1 MAPPVFKTGLAGIAF
16 AGGFDSLPPPSAAP
30 LRSGTQCGAPLV
42 RLDPTRSLT
51 YGVNRQLRK
60 MREEVQFL
68 RNLYEA
74 SSGFE
79 LHPPWTAYLSVKLV
93 AESQGSQRHSDGID
107 RFEEFPPASSM
118 EPIAVCAFWLPRQ
131 ALRPRQSAKKVVDEC
146 VRMHRGNPVAH
157 RLWVQCHR
165 PPLRCAIPISSY
177 NLQQSVVSG
186 VLLTGVSQSAKRQ
199 TNLTYFS
206 SPSADGAEEFTNGRA

>member
-1 MAPPVFKTGLAGIAF
+1 VAPPVFKTGLAGIAF

-79 LHPPWTAYLSVKLV
+79 LHPPWTAYLSVKLLRNRKAV
-93 AESQGSQRHSDGID
+93 SGIPTVSIDSRNSSGVIDGAHSRLRILATAAS
-107 RFEEFPPASSM
+107 ASS
-118 EPIAVCAFWLPRQ
+118 
-131 ALRPRQSAKKVVDEC
+131 
-146 VRMHRGNPVAH
+146 
-157 RLWVQCHR
+157 
-165 PPLRCAIPISSY
+165 SS
-177 NLQQSVVSG
+177 
-186 VLLTGVSQSAKRQ
+186 KRQ
-199 TNLTYFS
+199 KGSRRMCQNA
-206 SPSADGAEEFTNGRA
+206 PR

>member
-1 MAPPVFKTGLAGIAF
+1 MGAPSCTTKRWQICEIRGEKRDAHSTQSRIGANRLSARKITHGGGRGPVAPPVFKTGLAGIAF

-79 LHPPWTAYLSVKLV
+79 LHPPWTAYLSVRL
-93 AESQGSQRHSDGID
+93 
-107 RFEEFPPASSM
+107 
-118 EPIAVCAFWLPRQ
+118 
-131 ALRPRQSAKKVVDEC
+131 LR
-146 VRMHRGNPVAH
+146 
-157 RLWVQCHR
+157 
-165 PPLRCAIPISSY
+165 
-177 NLQQSVVSG
+177 NLKAVSG
-186 VLLTGVSQSAKRQ
+186 IPTVSIDS
-199 TNLTYFS
+199 
-206 SPSADGAEEFTNGRA
+206 